1 MKKASKMICFIVVY
15 LMMTSFFIV
24 TNNVNAQTITA
35 EESTNQASEKPTA
48 EDWKIELDDNIQ
60 KDAKEFDFIQKSLA
74 SSGLADNGH
83 FLLVTGIVLV
93 ILGISGVIIALLYLL
108 F

>member
-1 MKKASKMICFIVVY
+1 MKKAFKMICFIVVY

-24 TNNVNAQTITA
+24 TNNVNAQTIAA

-60 KDAKEFDFIQKSLA
+60 KDAKEFDFIQKSLV
-74 SSGLADNGH
+74 S
-83 FLLVTGIVLV
+83 
-93 ILGISGVIIALLYLL
+93 LYLVVYG
-108 F
+108 FSY